1 MTAISTDDDR
11 EIDGTT
17 TTVVPAQP
25 PAPPF
30 PAPSNDLDTLPIV
43 VPEAEPDA
51 QEAPRFVPGAGLIAE
66 AEVAIEARRWRDA
79 LRVLDSIDSIGANSV
94 HTDGLLAIAAT
105 HLHKNRIA
113 NEAVGRIRA
122 HPQTA
127 ASHRHLAQVAIA
139 KHQYLLADSES
150 RAAIEKVEA
159 DPELSA
165 NPQDWANLAASY
177 AGLGWFDEAG
187 DCLDKAETLGA
198 SDSAKWLVGRS
209 TNHWGM
215 SKTLATVA
223 GVFMFLVIGLLA
235 LAVAITVP
243 FLMREFRMTQLDDR
257 FAVLANDAWSDERW
271 LRLAHAGGVLL
282 TVILWSVATQLA

>member
-1 MTAISTDDDR
+1 VTAISTDDDR

-30 PAPSNDLDTLPIV
+30 
-43 VPEAEPDA
+43 
-51 QEAPRFVPGAGLIAE
+51 
-66 AEVAIEARRWRDA
+66 
-79 LRVLDSIDSIGANSV
+79 SIGANSV